1 MEGIPEQNTVSKP
14 IEIKNLKRYL
24 KKEDAVCKLITGSG
38 TGFFCKF
45 IVNGRTMKGL
55 FTNNHVLKEDLIKE
69 NSIIE
74 LRHNDEI
81 KEIKIT
87 WDRFKYTNVKLDY
100 TCIEIFDNEDY
111 NNFFEI
117 DDNIKCQNPNVQYGN
132 KLGVIYQFPNNQD
145 LSCGEGLIEGIKN
158 VDDINIIIH
167 KITTDKGASGS
178 PIFLSDNLK
187 VIGIHRKK
195 RVRENTNE
203 GIYFNNI
210 LCDMEN
216 K

>member
-1 MEGIPEQNTVSKP
+1 MEGIIEQNTLSKP
-14 IEIKNLKRYL
+14 IKIKNLKRYL
-24 KKEDAVCKLITGSG
+24 KKEDAICKLITGSG

-45 IVNGRTMKGL
+45 EVNGRIMKGL

-69 NSIIE
+69 NSIIQ
-74 LRHNDEI
+74 LRHNDAI

-87 WDRFKYTNVKLDY
+87 SNRFKCTNEELDY

-111 NNFFEI
+111 NNYFEI
-117 DDNIKCQNPNVQYGN
+117 DDNINCQNPNIQYGN
-132 KLGVIYQFPNNQD
+132 KLGAIYQFPNEKD

-158 VDDINIIIH
+158 ANNTNIIIH
-167 KITTDKGASGS
+167 KITTDFGSSGS

-187 VIGIHRKK
+187 VIGIHCRRKDK
-195 RVRENTNE
+195 DTNI
-203 GIYFNNI
+203 GIYFKNI
-210 LCDMEN
+210 LSDIEN

>member
-1 MEGIPEQNTVSKP
+1 MEGIIEQNTLSKP
-14 IEIKNLKRYL
+14 IKIKNLKRYL
-24 KKEDAVCKLITGSG
+24 KKEDAICKLITGSG
-38 TGFFCKF
+38 TGFFCKS
-45 IVNGRTMKGL
+45 IVNDRTMKGL

-87 WDRFKYTNVKLDY
+87 SNRFKYTNVKLDY

-111 NNFFEI
+111 NNYFEI
-117 DDNIKCQNPNVQYGN
+117 DDNINCQNPNVQYGN
-132 KLGVIYQFPNNQD
+132 ELGVIYQFPNEKD

-158 VDDINIIIH
+158 ANNTNIIIH
-167 KITTDKGASGS
+167 KITTDFGSSGS
-178 PIFLSDNLK
+178 PIFLSNNLK
-187 VIGIHRKK
+187 VIGIHCRRKDK
-195 RVRENTNE
+195 DTNI
-203 GIYFNNI
+203 GIYFKNI
-210 LCDMEN
+210 LSDIEN

>member
-1 MEGIPEQNTVSKP
+1 MEGIPEQNTVSQP
-14 IEIKNLKRYL
+14 MEVKNMKRYL

-45 IVNGRTMKGL
+45 KVNGRTMKAL

-69 NSIIE
+69 NSIIQ
-74 LRHNDEI
+74 LKHNDEI

-87 WDRFKYTNVKLDY
+87 SNRFKCTNEELDY
-100 TCIEIFDNEDY
+100 TCIQILDNEDY

-117 DDNIKCQNPNVQYGN
+117 DDNINCQNPNVQYGN

-145 LSCGEGLIEGIKN
+145 ISCGEGFIEGIKN
-158 VDDINIIIH
+158 INDTNIIIH
-167 KITTDKGASGS
+167 KITTDFGSSGS
-178 PIFLSDNLK
+178 PIFLSNNLK
-187 VIGIHRKK
+187 VIGIHSRRKDK
-195 RVRENTNE
+195 NKNE
-203 GIYFNNI
+203 GIYFKNI
-210 LCDMEN
+210 LRDIEN

>member
-14 IEIKNLKRYL
+14 IEFKNLKRYL

-45 IVNGRTMKGL
+45 EVNGRIMKGL

-69 NSIIE
+69 NSIIQ
-74 LRHNDEI
+74 LRHNNEI

-87 WDRFKYTNVKLDY
+87 WDRFKCTNVKLDY
-100 TCIEIFDNEDY
+100 TCIQIFDNEDY

-117 DDNIKCQNPNVQYGN
+117 DDNINCQNPNVQYGN
-132 KLGVIYQFPNNQD
+132 KLGVVYQFPNEKD
-145 LSCGEGLIEGIKN
+145 LSCGEGLIEGIKK

-167 KITTDKGASGS
+167 KITTDFGSSGS
-178 PIFLSDNLK
+178 LFFYLI
-187 VIGIHRKK
+187 I
-195 RVRENTNE
+195 
-203 GIYFNNI
+203 
-210 LCDMEN
+210 
-216 K
+216 

>member
-1 MEGIPEQNTVSKP
+1 MEGILEQNTVSKP
-14 IEIKNLKRYL
+14 MEFKNLKKYL

-45 IVNGRTMKGL
+45 KVNGRTMKGL
-55 FTNNHVLKEDLIKE
+55 FTNNHVLKEDVIKE
-69 NSIIE
+69 NSIIQ
-74 LRHNDEI
+74 LRHNNEI

-87 WDRFKYTNVKLDY
+87 WDRFKCTNVKLDY
-100 TCIEIFDNEDY
+100 TCIQIFDNEDY

-117 DDNIKCQNPNVQYGN
+117 DDNINCQNPNVQYGN

-145 LSCGEGLIEGIKN
+145 ISCGEGLIEGIKN
-158 VDDINIIIH
+158 ANNTNIIIH
-167 KITTDKGASGS
+167 KITTDFGSSGS

-187 VIGIHRKK
+187 VIGIHCRRKDK
-195 RVRENTNE
+195 DTNI
-203 GIYFNNI
+203 GIYFKNI
-210 LCDMEN
+210 LSDIEN

>member
-24 KKEDAVCKLITGSG
+24 KKEDAICKLITGSG

-45 IVNGRTMKGL
+45 TVNGRTMKGL

-87 WDRFKYTNVKLDY
+87 SNRFKCTNEELDY
-100 TCIEIFDNEDY
+100 TCIEIFDNKDY
-111 NNFFEI
+111 NNYFEI
-117 DDNIKCQNPNVQYGN
+117 DDNINCQNPNIQYGN
-132 KLGVIYQFPNNQD
+132 KLGAIYQFPNEKD

-158 VDDINIIIH
+158 ANNTNIIIH
-167 KITTDKGASGS
+167 KITTDFGSSGS

-187 VIGIHRKK
+187 VIGIHCRRKDK
-195 RVRENTNE
+195 DTNI
-203 GIYFNNI
+203 GIYFKNI
-210 LCDMEN
+210 LRDIEN

>member
-1 MEGIPEQNTVSKP
+1 MNPQQNKP
-14 IEIKNLKRYL
+14 IEIKNMKRYL

-45 IVNGRTMKGL
+45 TVNGRTMKGL

-69 NSIIE
+69 NSIIQ
-74 LRHNDEI
+74 LRHNDAI

-87 WDRFKYTNVKLDY
+87 SNRFKCTNEELDY
-100 TCIEIFDNEDY
+100 TCIQILDNEDY
-111 NNFFEI
+111 NNFLEI

-132 KLGVIYQFPNNQD
+132 KLGVVYQFPNEKD
-145 LSCGEGLIEGIKN
+145 LSYGEGLIEGIKN

-167 KITTDKGASGS
+167 KITNDFGSSGS
-178 PIFLSDNLK
+178 PIVLSDNLK
-187 VIGIHRKK
+187 IIGIHCRRKDK
-195 RVRENTNE
+195 DTNI
-203 GIYFNNI
+203 GIYFKNI
-210 LCDMEN
+210 LRDIYT

>member
-1 MEGIPEQNTVSKP
+1 MEGIIEQITLSKP

-24 KKEDAVCKLITGSG
+24 KKEDAICKLITGSG

-45 IVNGRTMKGL
+45 TVNGRTMKGL

-69 NSIIE
+69 NSIIQ
-74 LRHNDEI
+74 LRHNDAI

-87 WDRFKYTNVKLDY
+87 SNRFKCTNEELDY
-100 TCIEIFDNEDY
+100 TFIEIFDNEDY

-117 DDNIKCQNPNVQYGN
+117 DDNINCQNPNVQYGN
-132 KLGVIYQFPNNQD
+132 KLGVVYQFPNNQD

-158 VDDINIIIH
+158 ANDTNIIIH
-167 KITTDKGASGS
+167 KITTDFGSSGT

-187 VIGIHRKK
+187 VIGIHCKRKDIY
-195 RVRENTNE
+195 RNE
-203 GIYFNNI
+203 GIYFKNI
-210 LCDMEN
+210 LCDIQ
-216 K
+216 KK

>member
-45 IVNGRTMKGL
+45 EVNGRIMKGL

-74 LRHNDEI
+74 LRHNNEI

-87 WDRFKYTNVKLDY
+87 SKRFKCTNVGLDY

-117 DDNIKCQNPNVQYGN
+117 DDNINCENPNIQYGN
-132 KLGVIYQFPNNQD
+132 KLCVIYQFPNNQD
-145 LSCGEGLIEGIKN
+145 ISCGEGLIEGIKN
-158 VDDINIIIH
+158 TNNTNKIIH
-167 KITTDKGASGS
+167 KITTDFGSSGS
-178 PIFLSDNLK
+178 PIVLSDNLK
-187 VIGIHRKK
+187 VIGIHCRRKDK
-195 RVRENTNE
+195 DSNE
-203 GIYFNNI
+203 GIYFKNI
-210 LCDMEN
+210 LKDIQ
-216 K
+216 KK

>member
-1 MEGIPEQNTVSKP
+1 MEGIIEQNTVSKP

-45 IVNGRTMKGL
+45 EVNGRIMKGL

-69 NSIIE
+69 NSIIQ
-74 LRHNDEI
+74 LRHNDAI

-87 WDRFKYTNVKLDY
+87 SNRFKCTNEDLEYTF
-100 TCIEIFDNEDY
+100 IEIFDNEDY

-117 DDNIKCQNPNVQYGN
+117 DDNINCQNPNVQYGN

-158 VDDINIIIH
+158 ANNTNIIIH
-167 KITTDKGASGS
+167 KIT
-178 PIFLSDNLK
+178 IFLSDNLK
-187 VIGIHRKK
+187 VIGIHCRRKDK
-195 RVRENTNE
+195 DTNI
-203 GIYFNNI
+203 GIYFKNI
-210 LCDMEN
+210 LHDI
-216 K
+216 KKK

>member
-1 MEGIPEQNTVSKP
+1 MNPQQNKP
-14 IEIKNLKRYL
+14 IEIKNMIRYL
-24 KKEDAVCKLITGSG
+24 EKKDAVCKLITGSG

-45 IVNGRTMKGL
+45 EVNGRIMKGL

-74 LRHNDEI
+74 LKHNDEI

-87 WDRFKYTNVKLDY
+87 SNRFKYTNVKLDY

-111 NNFFEI
+111 NNYFEI
-117 DDNIKCQNPNVQYGN
+117 DDNINCQNPNIQYGN
-132 KLGVIYQFPNNQD
+132 KLGAIYQFPNEKD
-145 LSCGEGLIEGIKN
+145 LSCGEGLIEGIKKVN
-158 VDDINIIIH
+158 HINIIIH
-167 KITTDKGASGS
+167 KITTDFGSSGS

-187 VIGIHRKK
+187 VIGIHCRRKDK
-195 RVRENTNE
+195 DTNI
-203 GIYFNNI
+203 GIYFKNI
-210 LCDMEN
+210 LSDIEN

>member
-1 MEGIPEQNTVSKP
+1 MEGIIEQNTVSKP

-74 LRHNDEI
+74 LKHNDEI

-87 WDRFKYTNVKLDY
+87 LNRFKCTNEELDY
-100 TCIEIFDNEDY
+100 TCIQIFDNEEY

-117 DDNIKCQNPNVQYGN
+117 DDNINCQNLNIQYVN

-145 LSCGEGLIEGIKN
+145 ISCGEGFIEGIKKVN
-158 VDDINIIIH
+158 DNNIIIH
-167 KITTDKGASGS
+167 KITTDFGSSGS

-187 VIGIHRKK
+187 VIGIHCRRKNK
-195 RVRENTNE
+195 DTNI
-203 GIYFNNI
+203 GICFKNI
-210 LCDMEN
+210 LSDIE
-216 K
+216 KK

>member
-1 MEGIPEQNTVSKP
+1 MEGIIEQNTVSKP

-24 KKEDAVCKLITGSG
+24 KKEDAICKLITGSG

-45 IVNGRTMKGL
+45 TVNGRTMKGL

-69 NSIIE
+69 NSIIQ

-87 WDRFKYTNVKLDY
+87 LNRFKCTNEELDY

-117 DDNIKCQNPNVQYGN
+117 DDNINCQNPDVQYGN
-132 KLGVIYQFPNNQD
+132 KLCVILQFPNNQD

-158 VDDINIIIH
+158 ANNTNIIIRGNNWCLY
-167 KITTDKGASGS
+167 KTQVFFMIKGERINKEIEELRR
-178 PIFLSDNLK
+178 PED
-187 VIGIHRKK
+187 
-195 RVRENTNE
+195 
-203 GIYFNNI
+203 
-210 LCDMEN
+210 CDEFHIRSIE
-216 K
+216 

>member
-1 MEGIPEQNTVSKP
+1 MKGIPEQNTVSKP
-14 IEIKNLKRYL
+14 IEFKNMKRYFE
-24 KKEDAVCKLITGSG
+24 KEDAVCKLITGNG

-45 IVNGRTMKGL
+45 TVNGRTMKGL

-74 LRHNDEI
+74 LKHNDEI

-87 WDRFKYTNVKLDY
+87 SNRFKYTNVKLDY

-111 NNFFEI
+111 NNYFEI
-117 DDNIKCQNPNVQYGN
+117 DDNINCQNPNIQYGN
-132 KLGVIYQFPNNQD
+132 KLGAIYQFPNEKD

-158 VDDINIIIH
+158 ANNTNIIIH
-167 KITTDKGASGS
+167 KITTDFGSSGS

-187 VIGIHRKK
+187 VIGIHCRRKDK
-195 RVRENTNE
+195 DTNI
-203 GIYFNNI
+203 GIYFKNI
-210 LCDMEN
+210 LSDIEN

>member
-45 IVNGRTMKGL
+45 EVNGRIMKGL

-69 NSIIE
+69 NSIIQ
-74 LRHNDEI
+74 LRHNDAI

-87 WDRFKYTNVKLDY
+87 SNRFKCTNEDLEYTF
-100 TCIEIFDNEDY
+100 IEIFDNEDY

-117 DDNIKCQNPNVQYGN
+117 DDNINYQNPNIQYGN

-145 LSCGEGLIEGIKN
+145 ISCGEGFIEGIKN
-158 VDDINIIIH
+158 INDTNIIIH
-167 KITTDKGASGS
+167 KITTDFGSSGT

-187 VIGIHRKK
+187 VIGIQSRRKDK
-195 RVRENTNE
+195 NKNE
-203 GIYFNNI
+203 GIYFKNI
-210 LCDMEN
+210 LRDIEN

>member
-1 MEGIPEQNTVSKP
+1 MNPQQNKP
-14 IEIKNLKRYL
+14 IEFRNMIRYL
-24 KKEDAVCKLITGSG
+24 EKKDAVCKLITEHG

-45 IVNGRTMKGL
+45 KVNGIPLKAL
-55 FTNNHVLKEDLIKE
+55 FTNNHVLDEDLIKE
-69 NSIIE
+69 NSIIQ
-74 LRHNDEI
+74 LSHNNKI

-87 WDRFKYTNVKLDY
+87 YDRFKCTNYDLDY

-117 DDNIKCQNPNVQYGN
+117 DDNINCQNPNVQYGN
-132 KLGVIYQFPNNQD
+132 KLGVVYQFPNEKD

-158 VDDINIIIH
+158 INDTNIIIH
-167 KITTDKGASGS
+167 KITTDFGSSGS

-187 VIGIHRKK
+187 VIGIHSK
-195 RVRENTNE
+195 RVDRDTSR
-203 GIYFNNI
+203 GVYFRNI
-210 LCDMEN
+210 LCDIEN